1 MSAEQKDEKLKP
13 ANDRGSNTG
22 TGAKAASLG
31 SEKNRSR
38 RADNDPYIR
47 NLFGIAAL
55 VIIGALLTMISAYLT
70 GVISFDQDRAT
81 NIDEFTVARSVAYAD
96 TERTAGAL
104 SQLAIAQI
112 ANGQFIEAETTIQE
126 AFALNSIDEERN
138 QGPLFAYAKLANAQ
152 SNYEVAIQRYEQVMA
167 NLLADWTRVF
177 ESDIEPNWA
186 QAFGIHPNYYES
198 AIALSF
204 LYRERGD
211 YEKQLEVLDIAVEG
225 MPTLADVFVYR
236 GQARLA
242 QGDNEGAIED
252 FNEALRFIPDDGDAL
267 RGLEQ
272 AGGTVNDGEE

>member
-13 ANDRGSNTG
+13 ANDRDLNIETDARAVNAGSKKT
-22 TGAKAASLG
+22 KP
-31 SEKNRSR
+31 R
-38 RADNDPYIR
+38 RANNDPYIR
-47 NLFGIAAL
+47 NLLGIAAL

-70 GVISFDQDRAT
+70 GVISLDQSRAT
-81 NIDEFTVARSVAYAD
+81 NIDEFTVARSVAYAES
-96 TERTAGAL
+96 ERTAGAL

-112 ANGQFIEAETTIQE
+112 SNGRLIEAEITIQE
-126 AFALNSIDEERN
+126 AFALNSPDEERN

-152 SNYEVAIQRYEQVMA
+152 GDYELAIERYEEVMA

-177 ESDIEPNWA
+177 ESDMEPNWA

-211 YEKQLEVLDIAVEG
+211 YEKQIEMLDIAVEG
-225 MPTLADVFVYR
+225 MPTLADVFIYR
-236 GQARLA
+236 GQAKLV
-242 QGDNEGAIED
+242 QGDNVGAIED

-267 RGLEQ
+267 RGLEE
-272 AGGTVNDGEE
+272 AGGTVDDGGE